1 MVMSALVTKSHEE
14 NIFPK
19 PKESRRERS
28 QRELNELKNR
38 LRNYQEHLNHAEEMY
53 EETKEEIERIQTK
66 AEHQRELVK
75 NESAREAR
83 MMAKL
88 TEMNEEFDKVK
99 GENKTAVRQVILDK
113 SGKVAAR
120 HTTAYRVMR
129 FVKIGCV
136 LLLDSVAA
144 YTLYHFT
151 KPLLFF
157 LKCTLQTAL
166 DRVNSQEV

>member
-1 MVMSALVTKSHEE
+1 MSAVTKSHKE
-14 NIFPK
+14 NILSK

-38 LRNYQEHLNHAEEMY
+38 LRKYQQDFNNVEEMY
-53 EETKEEIERIQTK
+53 EETKEEIERIQK
-66 AEHQRELVK
+66 QAEHQRDMVK

-136 LLLDSVAA
+136 LVLDSVAA

-157 LKCTLQTAL
+157 
-166 DRVNSQEV
+166 

>member
-1 MVMSALVTKSHEE
+1 MSALVTKSHKE
-14 NIFPK
+14 NILSK

-38 LRNYQEHLNHAEEMY
+38 LRKYQQHLNNVEEMY
-53 EETKEEIERIQTK
+53 EETKEEIEGIQK
-66 AEHQRELVK
+66 QAEHRREMVK

-136 LLLDSVAA
+136 LVLDSVAA

-157 LKCTLQTAL
+157 
-166 DRVNSQEV
+166 

>member
-1 MVMSALVTKSHEE
+1 MSAVTKSHKE
-14 NIFPK
+14 NILSK

-38 LRNYQEHLNHAEEMY
+38 LRKYQQHLNNVEEMY
-53 EETKEEIERIQTK
+53 EETKEEIERIQK
-66 AEHQRELVK
+66 QAEHQRDMVK

-88 TEMNEEFDKVK
+88 TEMNEEFDEVK

-136 LLLDSVAA
+136 LVLDSVAA

-157 LKCTLQTAL
+157 
-166 DRVNSQEV
+166 

>member
-1 MVMSALVTKSHEE
+1 MSALVTKSHKE
-14 NIFPK
+14 NILSK

-38 LRNYQEHLNHAEEMY
+38 LRKYQQHLNNVEEMY
-53 EETKEEIERIQTK
+53 EETKEEIERIQK
-66 AEHQRELVK
+66 QAEHRREMVK

-83 MMAKL
+83 MTAKL

-136 LLLDSVAA
+136 LVLDSVAA

-151 KPLLFF
+151 KPLLF
-157 LKCTLQTAL
+157 L
-166 DRVNSQEV
+166 

>member
-1 MVMSALVTKSHEE
+1 MSALVTKSHKE
-14 NIFPK
+14 NILSK

-38 LRNYQEHLNHAEEMY
+38 LRKYQQHLNNVEEMY
-53 EETKEEIERIQTK
+53 EETKEEIKRIQK
-66 AEHQRELVK
+66 QAEHQRDMVK

-99 GENKTAVRQVILDK
+99 GENKVCQVILDK

-136 LLLDSVAA
+136 LVLDSVAA

-151 KPLLFF
+151 KPLLF
-157 LKCTLQTAL
+157 L
-166 DRVNSQEV
+166 

>member
-1 MVMSALVTKSHEE
+1 MSALVTKSHKE
-14 NIFPK
+14 NILSK

-38 LRNYQEHLNHAEEMY
+38 LRKYQQHLNNVEEMY
-53 EETKEEIERIQTK
+53 EETERIQK
-66 AEHQRELVK
+66 QAEHQREMVK

-136 LLLDSVAA
+136 LVLDSVAA

-157 LKCTLQTAL
+157 
-166 DRVNSQEV
+166 

>member
-1 MVMSALVTKSHEE
+1 MSVLVTKSHME
-14 NIFPK
+14 NILRE

-38 LRNYQEHLNHAEEMY
+38 LRKYQQHLNNVEEIY
-53 EETKEEIERIQTK
+53 EETKEEIERIQK
-66 AEHQRELVK
+66 QAEHRREMVK
-75 NESAREAR
+75 NESTREAR

-99 GENKTAVRQVILDK
+99 GENKTAVCQVILDK
-113 SGKVAAR
+113 SGKVATR

-136 LLLDSVAA
+136 LVLDSVAA
-144 YTLYHFT
+144 YTVYHFT

-157 LKCTLQTAL
+157 
-166 DRVNSQEV
+166 

>member
-1 MVMSALVTKSHEE
+1 MSALVTKSHKE
-14 NIFPK
+14 NILSK

-38 LRNYQEHLNHAEEMY
+38 LRKYQQHLNNVEEMY
-53 EETKEEIERIQTK
+53 EETKEEIERIQK
-66 AEHQRELVK
+66 QAEHQRDMVK

-83 MMAKL
+83 MTAKL

-136 LLLDSVAA
+136 LVLDSVAA

-151 KPLLFF
+151 KPLLF
-157 LKCTLQTAL
+157 L
-166 DRVNSQEV
+166 

>member
-1 MVMSALVTKSHEE
+1 MSALVTKSHEE
-14 NIFPK
+14 NIFPQ
-19 PKESRRERS
+19 PKKSRRERS

-38 LRNYQEHLNHAEEMY
+38 LRKYQEHLNNVEEMY
-53 EETKEEIERIQTK
+53 EETKEEIERIHTK

-136 LLLDSVAA
+136 LVLDSVAA

-157 LKCTLQTAL
+157 
-166 DRVNSQEV
+166 

>member
-1 MVMSALVTKSHEE
+1 MSALVTKSHKE
-14 NIFPK
+14 NIFPQ

-38 LRNYQEHLNHAEEMY
+38 LRKYQEHLNHIEEMY
-53 EETKEEIERIQTK
+53 EETKEEIERIQTT
-66 AEHQRELVK
+66 AEHWREMVK
-75 NESAREAR
+75 KESEREAR

-88 TEMNEEFDKVK
+88 TEMNKEFDRVK
-99 GENKTAVRQVILDK
+99 AESKTASSDEVRQVILDK
-113 SGKVAAR
+113 SAKVAAR
-120 HTTAYRVMR
+120 HTTAYRAMR

-151 KPLLFF
+151 RPLLFF
-157 LKCTLQTAL
+157 
-166 DRVNSQEV
+166 

>member
-1 MVMSALVTKSHEE
+1 MSALVTKSHKE
-14 NIFPK
+14 NILSK

-38 LRNYQEHLNHAEEMY
+38 LRKYQQHFNNVEEMY
-53 EETKEEIERIQTK
+53 EETKEEIERIQK
-66 AEHQRELVK
+66 QAEHQREMVK

-120 HTTAYRVMR
+120 HITAYRVMR

-136 LLLDSVAA
+136 LVLDSVAA

-157 LKCTLQTAL
+157 
-166 DRVNSQEV
+166 

>member
-1 MVMSALVTKSHEE
+1 MSALVTKSHKE
-14 NIFPK
+14 NILSK

-38 LRNYQEHLNHAEEMY
+38 LRKYQQHLNNVEEMY
-53 EETKEEIERIQTK
+53 EETKEEIERIQK
-66 AEHQRELVK
+66 QAEHRRDMVK

-136 LLLDSVAA
+136 LVLDSVAA

-157 LKCTLQTAL
+157 
-166 DRVNSQEV
+166 

>member
-1 MVMSALVTKSHEE
+1 MSAVTKSHKE
-14 NIFPK
+14 NILSK

-38 LRNYQEHLNHAEEMY
+38 LRKYQQHLNNVEEMY
-53 EETKEEIERIQTK
+53 EETKEEIERIQK
-66 AEHQRELVK
+66 QAEHRREMVK

-136 LLLDSVAA
+136 LVLDSVAA
-144 YTLYHFT
+144 YILYHFT
-151 KPLLFF
+151 KSLLFF
-157 LKCTLQTAL
+157 
-166 DRVNSQEV
+166 

>member
-1 MVMSALVTKSHEE
+1 MSAVTKSHKE
-14 NIFPK
+14 NILSK

-38 LRNYQEHLNHAEEMY
+38 LRKYQQHFNNVEEMY
-53 EETKEEIERIQTK
+53 EETKEEIERIQK
-66 AEHQRELVK
+66 QAEHRREMVK

-83 MMAKL
+83 MTAKL

-136 LLLDSVAA
+136 LVLDSVAA

-157 LKCTLQTAL
+157 
-166 DRVNSQEV
+166 

>member
-1 MVMSALVTKSHEE
+1 MSALVTKSHKE
-14 NIFPK
+14 NILRE

-38 LRNYQEHLNHAEEMY
+38 LRKYQQNLNHVEETY
-53 EETKEEIERIQTK
+53 EETKEEIERIQK
-66 AEHQRELVK
+66 QAEHRREMVK

-88 TEMNEEFDKVK
+88 TEMNKEFDKVK
-99 GENKTAVRQVILDK
+99 GENKTAASDEVCQVILDK
-113 SGKVAAR
+113 SAQVAAR

-136 LLLDSVAA
+136 LALDSVAA

-157 LKCTLQTAL
+157 
-166 DRVNSQEV
+166 

>member
-1 MVMSALVTKSHEE
+1 MSALVTKSHKE
-14 NIFPK
+14 NILSK

-38 LRNYQEHLNHAEEMY
+38 LRKYQQHLNNVEEMY
-53 EETKEEIERIQTK
+53 EETKEEIKRIQK
-66 AEHQRELVK
+66 QAEHQRDMVK

-136 LLLDSVAA
+136 LVLDSVAA

-157 LKCTLQTAL
+157 
-166 DRVNSQEV
+166 

>member
-1 MVMSALVTKSHEE
+1 MSAVTKSHKK
-14 NIFPK
+14 NILSK

-38 LRNYQEHLNHAEEMY
+38 LRKYQQHLNNVEEMY
-53 EETKEEIERIQTK
+53 KETKEEIERIQK
-66 AEHQRELVK
+66 QAEHRREMVK

-99 GENKTAVRQVILDK
+99 GENKTAASDEVRQVILDK
-113 SGKVAAR
+113 SAKVAAR

-136 LLLDSVAA
+136 LVLDSVAA

-157 LKCTLQTAL
+157 
-166 DRVNSQEV
+166 

>member
-1 MVMSALVTKSHEE
+1 MIMSALVTKSHEE

-38 LRNYQEHLNHAEEMY
+38 LRKYQEHLNHAEEMY

-136 LLLDSVAA
+136 LVLDSVAA

-157 LKCTLQTAL
+157 
-166 DRVNSQEV
+166 

>member
-1 MVMSALVTKSHEE
+1 MSALVTKSHKE
-14 NIFPK
+14 NILSK

-28 QRELNELKNR
+28 QRELNDLKNR
-38 LRNYQEHLNHAEEMY
+38 LREYQQHLNNVEEMY
-53 EETKEEIERIQTK
+53 EETKEEIERIQK
-66 AEHQRELVK
+66 QAEHRREMVK

-136 LLLDSVAA
+136 LVLDSVAA

-157 LKCTLQTAL
+157 
-166 DRVNSQEV
+166 

>member
-1 MVMSALVTKSHEE
+1 MSAVTKSHKE
-14 NIFPK
+14 NILSK

-28 QRELNELKNR
+28 QRELNERKNR
-38 LRNYQEHLNHAEEMY
+38 LRQYQQHLNNVEEMY
-53 EETKEEIERIQTK
+53 EETKEEIERIQK
-66 AEHQRELVK
+66 QAEHQRDMVK

-88 TEMNEEFDKVK
+88 TEMHEEFDKVK

-129 FVKIGCV
+129 FVKIECV
-136 LLLDSVAA
+136 LVLDSVAA
-144 YTLYHFT
+144 YALYHFT

-157 LKCTLQTAL
+157 
-166 DRVNSQEV
+166 

>member
-1 MVMSALVTKSHEE
+1 MSALVTKSHKE
-14 NIFPK
+14 NILRE
-19 PKESRRERS
+19 PKESPRERS

-38 LRNYQEHLNHAEEMY
+38 LRKYQQNLNHVEEMY
-53 EETKEEIERIQTK
+53 EETKEEIERIQK
-66 AEHQRELVK
+66 QAEHRREMVK

-88 TEMNEEFDKVK
+88 TEMNKEFDQEK
-99 GENKTAVRQVILDK
+99 GENKTAASDEVCQVILDK
-113 SGKVAAR
+113 SAKVAAR

-136 LLLDSVAA
+136 LVLDSVAA

-151 KPLLFF
+151 KPLLLF
-157 LKCTLQTAL
+157 
-166 DRVNSQEV
+166 

>member
-1 MVMSALVTKSHEE
+1 MSAVTKSHKE
-14 NIFPK
+14 NILSK

-38 LRNYQEHLNHAEEMY
+38 LRKYQQHLNNVEEMY
-53 EETKEEIERIQTK
+53 EETKEEIERIQK
-66 AEHQRELVK
+66 QAEHWREMVK

-136 LLLDSVAA
+136 LVLDSVAA

-157 LKCTLQTAL
+157 
-166 DRVNSQEV
+166 

>member
-1 MVMSALVTKSHEE
+1 MSALVTKSHKE
-14 NIFPK
+14 NILSK

-38 LRNYQEHLNHAEEMY
+38 LRKYQQHFNNVEEMY
-53 EETKEEIERIQTK
+53 EETKEEIERIQK
-66 AEHQRELVK
+66 QAEHQREMVK

-136 LLLDSVAA
+136 LVLDSVAA

-157 LKCTLQTAL
+157 
-166 DRVNSQEV
+166 

>member
-1 MVMSALVTKSHEE
+1 MSAVTKSHKE
-14 NIFPK
+14 NILSK

-38 LRNYQEHLNHAEEMY
+38 LRKYQQHFNNVEEMY
-53 EETKEEIERIQTK
+53 EETKEEIERIQK
-66 AEHQRELVK
+66 QAEHRREMVK

-136 LLLDSVAA
+136 LVLDSVAA

-157 LKCTLQTAL
+157 
-166 DRVNSQEV
+166 

>member
-1 MVMSALVTKSHEE
+1 MSALVTKSHKE
-14 NIFPK
+14 NILSK

-38 LRNYQEHLNHAEEMY
+38 LRKYQQHLNNVEEMY
-53 EETKEEIERIQTK
+53 EETKEEIERIQK
-66 AEHQRELVK
+66 QAEHRREMVK

-136 LLLDSVAA
+136 LVLDSVAA

-157 LKCTLQTAL
+157 
-166 DRVNSQEV
+166 

>member
-1 MVMSALVTKSHEE
+1 MSAVTKSHKE
-14 NIFPK
+14 NILSK

-38 LRNYQEHLNHAEEMY
+38 LRKYQQHLNNVEEMY
-53 EETKEEIERIQTK
+53 EETKEEIERIQK
-66 AEHQRELVK
+66 QAEHRREMVK

-120 HTTAYRVMR
+120 HTTAYRVMH

-136 LLLDSVAA
+136 LVLDSVAA

-157 LKCTLQTAL
+157 
-166 DRVNSQEV
+166 

>member
-1 MVMSALVTKSHEE
+1 MSALVTKSHKE
-14 NIFPK
+14 NILCK
-19 PKESRRERS
+19 PKESRRGRA

-38 LRNYQEHLNHAEEMY
+38 LRKYQQNLNHVEEMY
-53 EETKEEIERIQTK
+53 EATKEEIERIQK
-66 AEHQRELVK
+66 QAEHRREMVK

-88 TEMNEEFDKVK
+88 TEMNKEFDKVK
-99 GENKTAVRQVILDK
+99 RENKTAASDEVCQVILDK
-113 SGKVAAR
+113 SAKVAAR

-136 LLLDSVAA
+136 LVLDSVAA

-157 LKCTLQTAL
+157 
-166 DRVNSQEV
+166 

>member
-1 MVMSALVTKSHEE
+1 MSALVTKSHKE
-14 NIFPK
+14 NILSK

-38 LRNYQEHLNHAEEMY
+38 LREYQQHLNNVEEMY
-53 EETKEEIERIQTK
+53 EETKEEIERIQK
-66 AEHQRELVK
+66 QAEHQRDVVK

-99 GENKTAVRQVILDK
+99 AENKTAVRQVILDK

-136 LLLDSVAA
+136 LVLDSVAA
-144 YTLYHFT
+144 YALYHFT

-157 LKCTLQTAL
+157 
-166 DRVNSQEV
+166 

>member
-1 MVMSALVTKSHEE
+1 MSAVTKSHKE
-14 NIFPK
+14 NILSK

-28 QRELNELKNR
+28 QRELNELKKR
-38 LRNYQEHLNHAEEMY
+38 LREYQQHLNNVEEMY
-53 EETKEEIERIQTK
+53 EETKEEIERIQK
-66 AEHQRELVK
+66 QAEHRRDMVK

-99 GENKTAVRQVILDK
+99 GENKTAASDEVCQVILDK
-113 SGKVAAR
+113 SAKIAAR

-136 LLLDSVAA
+136 LVLDSVAA

-157 LKCTLQTAL
+157 
-166 DRVNSQEV
+166 

>member
-1 MVMSALVTKSHEE
+1 MSALVTKSHKE
-14 NIFPK
+14 NILSK

-38 LRNYQEHLNHAEEMY
+38 LRKYQQHLNNVEEMY
-53 EETKEEIERIQTK
+53 EETKEEIERIQK
-66 AEHQRELVK
+66 QAEHQRDMVK

-136 LLLDSVAA
+136 LVLDSVAA

-157 LKCTLQTAL
+157 
-166 DRVNSQEV
+166 

>member
-1 MVMSALVTKSHEE
+1 MSAVTKSHKE
-14 NIFPK
+14 NILSK

-38 LRNYQEHLNHAEEMY
+38 LRKYQQHLNNVEEMY
-53 EETKEEIERIQTK
+53 EETKEEIERIQK
-66 AEHQRELVK
+66 QAEHRREMVK

-99 GENKTAVRQVILDK
+99 GENKTTVRQVILDK

-136 LLLDSVAA
+136 LVLDSVAA

-151 KPLLFF
+151 KSLLFF
-157 LKCTLQTAL
+157 
-166 DRVNSQEV
+166 

>member
-1 MVMSALVTKSHEE
+1 MSALVTKSHKE
-14 NIFPK
+14 NTLSK

-38 LRNYQEHLNHAEEMY
+38 LRKYQQHLNNVEEMY
-53 EETKEEIERIQTK
+53 EETKEEIERIQKQT
-66 AEHQRELVK
+66 EHRREMVK

-99 GENKTAVRQVILDK
+99 GENKTEASDEVCQVILDK
-113 SGKVAAR
+113 SAKIAAR

-136 LLLDSVAA
+136 LVLDSVAA

-157 LKCTLQTAL
+157 
-166 DRVNSQEV
+166 

>member
-1 MVMSALVTKSHEE
+1 MSAVTKSHKE
-14 NIFPK
+14 NILSK

-38 LRNYQEHLNHAEEMY
+38 LRKYQQHFNNVEEMY
-53 EETKEEIERIQTK
+53 EETKEEIERIQK
-66 AEHQRELVK
+66 QAEHRREMVK

-136 LLLDSVAA
+136 LVLDSVAA
-144 YTLYHFT
+144 YTLHHFT
-151 KPLLFF
+151 KPLPFF
-157 LKCTLQTAL
+157 
-166 DRVNSQEV
+166 

>member
-1 MVMSALVTKSHEE
+1 MSAFVTKFHKE
-14 NIFPK
+14 NILRE
-19 PKESRRERS
+19 PKESPRERS

-38 LRNYQEHLNHAEEMY
+38 LRKYQQNLNHVEEMY
-53 EETKEEIERIQTK
+53 EETKQEIERIQK
-66 AEHQRELVK
+66 QAEHRRDMVK

-88 TEMNEEFDKVK
+88 TEMNEEFDQVK
-99 GENKTAVRQVILDK
+99 GENKTAASDEVYQVILDK
-113 SGKVAAR
+113 SAKVAAR

-136 LLLDSVAA
+136 LVLDSVAA

-151 KPLLFF
+151 KPLLLF
-157 LKCTLQTAL
+157 
-166 DRVNSQEV
+166 

>member
-1 MVMSALVTKSHEE
+1 MIMSALVTKSHEE

-38 LRNYQEHLNHAEEMY
+38 LRKYQEHLNHAEEMY

-88 TEMNEEFDKVK
+88 TEMKKEFDKVK
-99 GENKTAVRQVILDK
+99 GENKTAASDDVCQVILDK
-113 SGKVAAR
+113 SAKVAAR
-120 HTTAYRVMR
+120 HTTAYRVTR

-157 LKCTLQTAL
+157 
-166 DRVNSQEV
+166 

>member
-1 MVMSALVTKSHEE
+1 MSALVTKSHEE
-14 NIFPK
+14 NIFPQ
-19 PKESRRERS
+19 PKKSRRERS
-28 QRELNELKNR
+28 QRKLNELKNR
-38 LRNYQEHLNHAEEMY
+38 LRKDQEHLNHVEEMY
-53 EETKEEIERIQTK
+53 EETKEEIERIHTK

-136 LLLDSVAA
+136 LVLDSVAA

-157 LKCTLQTAL
+157 
-166 DRVNSQEV
+166 

>member
-1 MVMSALVTKSHEE
+1 MSALVTKSHKE
-14 NIFPK
+14 NILSK

-38 LRNYQEHLNHAEEMY
+38 LRKYQQHLNNVEEMY
-53 EETKEEIERIQTK
+53 EETKEEIERTQK
-66 AEHQRELVK
+66 QAEHRREMVK

-136 LLLDSVAA
+136 LVLDSVAA

-157 LKCTLQTAL
+157 
-166 DRVNSQEV
+166 